1 LDAFDTILY
10 SKDGA
15 LATITLNRPGRRN
28 AFNTVMRD
36 DLWQV
41 LDAAR
46 DDEDVRCI
54 ILNGAGPDFCAGAD
68 LTEFGTAPSVA
79 VARRVRWERDVWG
92 LFLNMPKPLIAAIHG
107 HCIGSGLEVSML
119 CDLRIASEDAAF
131 SMPETRLGLIPAAG
145 GTQTLP
151 RSVGLGTAMDLLLT
165 GRAVLSM
172 EALELGIVT
181 KLVTKRQLMS
191 EASNLASILVSL
203 KPAAI
208 ATLKESVRQGIDLP
222 LDKAL
227 ELDRWL
233 ALKLLAT
240 QSH

>member
-28 AFNTVMRD
+28 VFNTVMRD
-36 DLWQV
+36 DLWQA
-41 LDAAR
+41 LEAAR

-79 VARRVRWERDVWG
+79 VARRVRWERDIWG

-107 HCIGSGLEVSML
+107 HCIGSGLEIAML
-119 CDLRIASEDAAF
+119 CDLRIASDDATF
-131 SMPETRLGLIPAAG
+131 SMPETHLGLIPAAG
-145 GTQTLP
+145 GTQTL
-151 RSVGLGTAMDLLLT
+151 RAAIGLGPAMDLLLT
-165 GRAVLSM
+165 GRPDLST
-172 EALELGIVT
+172 EALELG
-181 KLVTKRQLMS
+181 LVTKVVPRRQLTS
-191 EASNLASILVSL
+191 ETLELADSLASLGPRAV
-203 KPAAI
+203 AA
-208 ATLKESVRQGIDLP
+208 LKESVRQGIDLP

-227 ELDRWL
+227 ELDRRL
-233 ALKLLAT
+233 VLKLLAT
-240 QSH
+240 QSR